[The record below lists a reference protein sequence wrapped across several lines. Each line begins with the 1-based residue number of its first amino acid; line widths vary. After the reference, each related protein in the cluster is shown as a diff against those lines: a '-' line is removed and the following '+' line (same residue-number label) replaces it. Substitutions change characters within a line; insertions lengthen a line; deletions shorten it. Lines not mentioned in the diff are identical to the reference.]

1 MDYTR
6 LSKVISHALRHEPWV
21 YELELN
27 EEGWVEVETL
37 MKTLRQEREEW
48 KNLSI
53 QDLEEMIKKSSKKR
67 YEITGNNIRALY
79 GHSLPGKLLKESSPP
94 PEILF
99 HGTSHRAWEIIKSS
113 GLLPMN
119 RQYVHLSFDKET
131 AIEVGKRKDKNPLIL
146 NIKAKKAFQEGVKF
160 YKGNEK
166 VWLSDYIPAEYIQ
179 VTGDRLSVTSD
190 Q

>member
-1 MDYTR
+1 MDYTE

-37 MKTLRQEREEW
+37 IKTLKQEREEW

-53 QDLEEMIKKSSKKR
+53 QDLEEMINRSSKKR
-67 YEITGNNIRALY
+67 YEIIGNKIRALY
-79 GHSLPGKLLKESSPP
+79 GHSLPGKLLKEPSEP
-94 PEILF
+94 PEFLF
-99 HGTSHRAWEIIKSS
+99 HGTSRRAWEIIKSS

-119 RQYVHLSFDKET
+119 RQYIHLSSDKKT
-131 AIEVGKRKDKNPLIL
+131 ALEVGKRKDKKPLLL
-146 NIKAKKAFQEGVKF
+146 NIKAKKAFQKGIKF

-166 VWLSDYIPAEYIQ
+166 VWLSDYVPAEYIQ
-179 VTGDRLSVTSD
+179 VISDR
-190 Q
+190 